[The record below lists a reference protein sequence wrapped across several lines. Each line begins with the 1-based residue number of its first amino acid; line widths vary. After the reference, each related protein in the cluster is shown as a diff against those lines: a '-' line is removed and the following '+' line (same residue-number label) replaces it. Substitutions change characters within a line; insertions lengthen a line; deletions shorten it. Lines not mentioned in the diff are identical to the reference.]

1 MRLVKLCREFALPVI
16 ADGRGSSREAQ
27 VAARHGGICTTRGP
41 DTSVMRYGTMAEAVL
56 NLTVVTP
63 KGQLIRKARRVRK
76 SAAGYDLTHLYIG
89 SGGGRKCDL
98 GIGLGKQK
106 YLHAAHGE
114 ALEIMRRI
122 TQALAPDGICV
133 PRRVSQDPQRRAVT
147 SSLPCGWGIERN
159 ASVAW

>member
-1 MRLVKLCREFALPVI
+1 MRLVKLCRELALPVV

-27 VAARHGGICTTRGP
+27 VAARHGGICTTRGS

-56 NLTVVTP
+56 NLTIVTP
-63 KGQLIRKARRVRK
+63 EGQLIRKARRARK
-76 SAAGYDLTHLYIG
+76 SAAGCDLTHLYIG
-89 SGGGRKCDL
+89 SGGGRKCDF

-122 TQALAPDGICV
+122 TQTLDPDNLFNPSKI
-133 PRRVSQDPQRRAVT
+133 
-147 SSLPCGWGIERN
+147 LP
-159 ASVAW
+159 